1 MAKTLAT
8 ISVRQPFAWAIMA
21 GIKTVEFRS
30 RPVAY
35 RGPLLIHASK
45 SEQDLDALDTLLADR
60 REFAN
65 PTLYFGCL
73 LGVVDLV
80 DCRLLRPRE
89 FGLVLAN
96 PRPIEPVQATG
107 SLALPY
113 QTDVAELAARFPDL
127 QWLCTCR

>member
-1 MAKTLAT
+1 MAKTLPT
-8 ISVRQPFAWAIMA
+8 ISVRQPFAWAIMV

-35 RGPLLIHASK
+35 RGPILIHASK
-45 SEQDLDALDTLLADR
+45 GEQGLDSLDTLLADHP
-60 REFAN
+60 EFSN

-89 FGLVLAN
+89 FGLMLAN
-96 PRPIEPVQATG
+96 PRPIEPVQAKG
-107 SLALPY
+107 SLAMPY
-113 QTDVAELAARFPDL
+113 QTDVAALAVRFPDL
-127 QWLCTCR
+127 QWLCTCQ